1 MAGKP
6 LNLWLLNR
14 ANLLHRCEES
24 SEREEKLLSGGL
36 HSLPE
41 VFIEGLRRWEGSGG
55 PGV

>member
-24 SEREEKLLSGGL
+24 SEREEKLLSGAL